1 MPANKKNTK
10 KNTKK
15 SAPDKTSTGGAKKD
29 IKNKNHAGNS
39 PRSGNVNENS
49 FMSQLAPYIIAVVA
63 ILFAVCM
70 YAGDKAG
77 IIGGGM
83 NKLFIGLSGRLA
95 YALPVAVPGRT
106 PPEAVSSADRHNP
119 QDRR

>member
-1 MPANKKNTK
+1 MPANKKNTTN

-15 SAPDKTSTGGAKKD
+15 SSTKKTSPEGTKRDVASKKNEANGAKRKD
-29 IKNKNHAGNS
+29 D
-39 PRSGNVNENS
+39 ENS

-63 ILFAVCM
+63 ILFGVCM
-70 YAGDKAG
+70 YAGSKAG

-95 YALPVAVPGRT
+95 YALPVICLIPAFT
-106 PPEAVSSADRHNP
+106 YTKNKEE
-119 QDRR
+119 